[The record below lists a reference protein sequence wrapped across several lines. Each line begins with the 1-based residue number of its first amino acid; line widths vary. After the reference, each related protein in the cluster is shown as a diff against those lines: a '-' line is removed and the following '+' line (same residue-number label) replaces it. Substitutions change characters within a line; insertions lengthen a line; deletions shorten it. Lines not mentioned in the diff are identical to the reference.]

1 MNYNEAL
8 KKAEKEFNENN
19 KNLYIF
25 EIRKLNNFNYPDFF
39 VSDTK
44 DISVT
49 SDSVAEIIKC
59 FVK

>member
-19 KNLYIF
+19 KNFYIF